1 MLAEALSTGDSA
13 TAAIVCL
20 ECQRW
25 LAGAGRKTPGGR
37 RRRDRFGTD
46 APRLFL
52 SEGGRHHVTSHSLQL
67 GCQRGPGTGGR

>member
-25 LAGAGRKTPGGR
+25 LAGAGRKTPGGKEE
-37 RRRDRFGTD
+37 
-46 APRLFL
+46 
-52 SEGGRHHVTSHSLQL
+52 EGQIWH
-67 GCQRGPGTGGR
+67 